1 MKHRIRIYV
10 GSVVVLSIATL
21 AYLYLARPSVSASE
35 VTAGATFALLGF
47 LSELLAYKRVGRNET
62 ASIAFLPF
70 LAGVVL
76 APVWTTAALVM
87 AAVAL
92 AQPARRRK
100 PIKSTFN
107 VAQLTL
113 ATSLAAMTYAALGGR
128 GMLAAGRISILAA
141 ALAAATYVVTNIVAL
156 SGAIA
161 TSEAKN
167 FLILLRRTS
176 PAILLYDLFALPF
189 IFVFAWIYIQFGIL
203 GAVALTIPLL
213 GVREL
218 YRTNWCLQQANQELL
233 ELMVA
238 AIEARDPYT
247 SGHSRR
253 VADGARV
260 IANLLGV
267 TERVADRVEVAG
279 LLHDVGKIHEV
290 FAAILQKPGRLT
302 LEEDAIMR
310 THPIKSAELVERVSQ
325 LKDVLAPIRHHHENW
340 DGTGYPD
347 GLAGERIPLAAR
359 IIMFADTIDAM
370 TTDRPYRNALDES
383 AVREELIRF
392 RGKQFDPR
400 ICDVLLSSPRFGEL
414 FRHLGQQ
421 TRQRGTVERPKLSI
435 EA

>member
-1 MKHRIRIYV
+1 MKHRINFFV
-10 GSVVVLSIATL
+10 ASVAGLAVATL
-21 AYLYLARPSVSASE
+21 GYLFSRQPTVGVSE
-35 VTAGATFALLGF
+35 VAAGATFALLGSF
-47 LSELLAYKRVGRNET
+47 SELLAYKRVGRNES

-70 LAGVVL
+70 LAGVIL
-76 APVWTTAALVM
+76 APVWTTAAAIMLG
-87 AAVAL
+87 VAI
-92 AQPARRRK
+92 AQFARRRQ
-100 PIKSTFN
+100 PIKIAFN

-113 ATSLAAMTYAALGGR
+113 ATSLAAVTYLVGGAK
-128 GMLAAGRISILAA
+128 GMLLAGDVSAVGGV
-141 ALAAATYVVTNIVAL
+141 LAAATYVITNIVAL
-156 SGAIA
+156 TGAIA
-161 TSEAKN
+161 TSEDKR
-167 FLILLRRTS
+167 FLVLLRRTS

-189 IFVFAWIYIQFGIL
+189 IFVFAWIYARFGAV

-218 YRTNWCLQQANQELL
+218 YKTNWRLQQQNQELL

-253 VADGARV
+253 VADGARL
-260 IANLLGV
+260 IAHLIGLS
-267 TERVADRVEVAG
+267 ERTAERVEVAG

-290 FAAILQKPGRLT
+290 FAAILLKPGRLT
-302 LEEDAIMR
+302 PEEHAIMR
-310 THPIKSAELVERVSQ
+310 THPVKSAELVERVSQ
-325 LKDVLAPIRHHHENW
+325 LSDVLEPIRHHHENW

-370 TTDRPYRNALDES
+370 TTDRPYRRALDEF

-392 RGKQFDPR
+392 RGKQFDPQ
-400 ICDVLLSSPRFGEL
+400 ICDALLSSPRFHEL

-421 TRQRGTVERPKLSI
+421 QRQPGTGERPKLSI